1 MADVISTKIKK
12 ILVPLDGSKNSM
24 RGLDMAI
31 GLARKLEAVIIGII
45 VIYAPP
51 RSEFRGTGSVE
62 KGSIEKIKKFMNV
75 AKNRAAKNG
84 IVFNEKILYGDI
96 GYHIVK
102 FANNKKN
109 RIDLIIIGSRGRGA
123 AREVFFGSISHHVL
137 HASSIPV
144 LVVK

>member
-75 AKNRAAKNG
+75 VKNRAAKNG

>member
-1 MADVISTKIKK
+1 VISTKIKK
-12 ILVPLDGSKNSM
+12 ILVPLDGSKNSL

-31 GLARKLEAVIIGII
+31 GLSRKLGSIIIGIC

-62 KGSIEKIKKFMNV
+62 KGSIEKIKKFLNV
-75 AKNRAAKNG
+75 AKTRAAKNG
-84 IVFNEKILYGDI
+84 IAFDGKIQYGDI

-102 FANNKKN
+102 FAHSKKN
-109 RIDLIIIGSRGRGA
+109 GIDLIIIGSRGRGTA
-123 AREVFFGSISHHVL
+123 KEMIFGSISHHVL